1 MTEILFRNDQ
11 WMVQDEPRG
20 KFIME
25 VLEHAPDDT
34 ENGYWIG
41 MEDLMHIT
49 ECHRMIVHVC
59 EKTWVDIDAF
69 EQAVLYAFLIFGLR
83 PSYDLHKEFAAAR
96 KSKLTGHSPFF
107 TDLMNEM
114 IA

>member
-1 MTEILFRNDQ
+1 MTEVLYRNKQ

-20 KFIME
+20 QFIME
-25 VLEHAPDDT
+25 VLEHNPDDT
-34 ENGYWIG
+34 ENGYWIS
-41 MEDLMHIT
+41 MEDIMHVT
-49 ECHRMIVHVC
+49 DCHRMIVHVC

-83 PSYDLHKEFAAAR
+83 PSYDVRSEFAAAR
-96 KSKLTGHSPFF
+96 KAKLTGRSPFF
-107 TDLMNEM
+107 SNELNDA